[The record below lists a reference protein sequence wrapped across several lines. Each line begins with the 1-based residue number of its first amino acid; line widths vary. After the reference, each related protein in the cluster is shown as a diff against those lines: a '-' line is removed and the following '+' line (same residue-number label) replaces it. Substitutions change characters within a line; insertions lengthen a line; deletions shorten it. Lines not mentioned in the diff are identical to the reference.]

1 MKNDSESL
9 DKLYKS
15 HLEIEKLSASRSL
28 CIFGA
33 LLYLV
38 FGVVDMFSLSVTL
51 TEVLIIRGSV
61 VVTMLL
67 AVVASYSKA
76 FLKFY
81 DVTLAAVYIIAS
93 LGIEAMI
100 YLSLPSD
107 HASTAY
113 FAGLLLVIM
122 TVFSWA
128 YFRLVTSLLIISV
141 VIGTYAFLE
150 IGRGMV
156 LSSLFVNIFFL
167 LSAASIGFIS
177 KIIRDKHVKENFLLQ
192 QSLKEA
198 VKEKTIEAEDNA
210 YIANHDSLTKLPN
223 RRYITELLEESLQ
236 LAKEREKVLAILFLD
251 LNGFKQVNDVYG
263 HAVGDTV
270 LIIVARRLE
279 LAVRQG
285 DNISR
290 LGGDE
295 YLVSLM
301 MERENINDIEKMAV
315 KFTEVIS
322 RPMNI
327 DGIRI
332 KVRVSIGIAAYPM
345 HGNKVSV
352 LLDIADKK
360 MYKVKQGKESTYL
373 DNDHTASE
381 AEPIVFFPENRK
393 LKKIK

>member
-1 MKNDSESL
+1 
-9 DKLYKS
+9 
-15 HLEIEKLSASRSL
+15 
-28 CIFGA
+28 
-33 LLYLV
+33 
-38 FGVVDMFSLSVTL
+38 
-51 TEVLIIRGSV
+51 
-61 VVTMLL
+61 
-67 AVVASYSKA
+67 
-76 FLKFY
+76 
-81 DVTLAAVYIIAS
+81 
-93 LGIEAMI
+93 
-100 YLSLPSD
+100 
-107 HASTAY
+107 
-113 FAGLLLVIM
+113 
-122 TVFSWA
+122 
-128 YFRLVTSLLIISV
+128 
-141 VIGTYAFLE
+141 
-150 IGRGMV
+150 MV

-327 DGIRI
+327 DGLRI
-332 KVRVSIGIAAYPM
+332 KVGVSIGIAAYPM